1 MVRSVQD
8 GADLHEG
15 KKNSR
20 YNTLMQQFFQHT
32 ISNAAKENTDNA
44 EDYKMLQNILDDYF

>member
-1 MVRSVQD
+1 MQD

>member
-1 MVRSVQD
+1 MQD

-20 YNTLMQQFFQHT
+20 YNTLMHQFFQHA
-32 ISNAAKENTDNA
+32 ISNACKENTEKA
-44 EDYKMLQNILDDYF
+44 EDYKILQNILDDYF